1 MIETFVFQANKEWN
15 EIKDSGKPNKSFS
28 QIFSKNSR
36 IVATLISHLFINFL
50 RFTIIYLFD
59 NLIIDWSKFI
69 TFAYRNND

>member
-36 IVATLISHLFINFL
+36 IVATLIKPFISQLFTLHDYLFI
-50 RFTIIYLFD
+50 R
-59 NLIIDWSKFI
+59 
-69 TFAYRNND
+69 

>member
-15 EIKDSGKPNKSFS
+15 EIKDSGKSNKSFS

-36 IVATLISHLFINFL
+36 IVATLISHLFLNFL